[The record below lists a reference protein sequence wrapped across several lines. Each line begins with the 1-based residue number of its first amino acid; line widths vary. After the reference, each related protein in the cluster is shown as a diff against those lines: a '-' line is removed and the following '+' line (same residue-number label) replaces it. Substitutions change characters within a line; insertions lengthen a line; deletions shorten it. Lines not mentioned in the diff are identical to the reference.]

1 MSTEV
6 LDGTVVNL
14 EPQKEAPSDP
24 PIMDVTAVDPP
35 IEEIKA
41 VDPPIEDITSI
52 DPPIEEIKAVVQ
64 KSELPK
70 AETKAPENGMNVDIR
85 I

>member
-14 EPQKEAPSDP
+14 DPQKEAPSDP

-41 VDPPIEDITSI
+41 VDPPIE
-52 DPPIEEIKAVVQ
+52 EIKAVVQ

-70 AETKAPENGMNVDIR
+70 AETKAPENGMNVDIL